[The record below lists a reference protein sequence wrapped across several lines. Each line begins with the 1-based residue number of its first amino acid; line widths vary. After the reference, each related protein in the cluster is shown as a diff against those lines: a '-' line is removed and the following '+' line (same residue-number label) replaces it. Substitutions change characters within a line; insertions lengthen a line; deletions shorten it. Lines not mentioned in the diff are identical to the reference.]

1 MSVRKRTWTTPKG
14 VEKSA
19 WAVDYRDGQGQRRL
33 KTFKTKKEADN
44 FAATAHVEVREGTHV
59 ADGASCT
66 VNQAGKLW
74 IASRQ
79 RAGREQTTIDAYQN
93 HLDRHMAPFIGDKK
107 LTSLTVPEVRA
118 FEEKLL
124 DNGRSPMTAK
134 KVLVSLGSLLADA
147 QERGLVARNVVRDLK
162 GGRGASDHRAQK
174 RAKGRLKVGADI
186 PTPQEVKAF
195 LAALEGRWRPI
206 LLTAVFT
213 GMRASELRGLPW
225 AAVDFE
231 KKIIRVYQRA
241 DRYGQI
247 GRPKSDSSEREIPM
261 TPMVANTLK
270 EWKLKCPKGPLGLV
284 FPNTKGGVEAHSHLC
299 HAGLEPAWL
308 RAGVAEPTGEL
319 SAAGEP
325 ILRPRYSGMHALRHF
340 YVSWCINR
348 KIDGGLELPP
358 KVVQERLGHST
369 IVLTMDRYGHLFPRG
384 DDAEELAAAEA
395 ALFA

>member
-1 MSVRKRTWTTPKG
+1 MSVRKRTWTTKG
-14 VEKSA
+14 VEKTA
-19 WAVDYRDGQGQRRL
+19 WVVDYQDGQGQRRL

-44 FAATAHVEVREGTHV
+44 FSATAHVEVREGVHV

-74 IASRQ
+74 IASRE
-79 RAGREQTTIDAYQN
+79 RAGRERTTIDAYEG
-93 HLDRHMAPFIGDKK
+93 HLKYHIGPFLGETR
-107 LTSLTVPEVRA
+107 LTALTVPGIRS
-118 FEEKLL
+118 FEETLL
-124 DNGRSPMTAK
+124 DAGRSSTMVR

-147 QERGLVARNVVRDLK
+147 QERGLVARNVVRDLR

-174 RAKGRLKVGADI
+174 RAKGRLKVGTDI
-186 PTPQEVKAF
+186 PMPSEIKAF
-195 LAALEGRWRPI
+195 IGALEGRWRPVLI
-206 LLTAVFT
+206 TAVFT

-247 GRPKSDSSEREIPM
+247 GRPKSDSGEREIPM
-261 TPMVANTLK
+261 TPIVANTLK
-270 EWKLKCPKGPLGLV
+270 EWKLACPKGEPGLV

-308 RAGVAEPTGEL
+308 RAGVSVPTGEKDA
-319 SAAGEP
+319 SNQPVHAPKYG
-325 ILRPRYSGMHALRHF
+325 GMHALRHF
-340 YVSWCINR
+340 YASWCINR
-348 KIDGGLELPP
+348 RADGGLELPA
-358 KVVQERLGHST
+358 KVVQERLGHSSIT
-369 IVLTMDRYGHLFPRG
+369 MTMDVYGHLFPRR

-395 ALFA
+395 ALLA